1 MVNKGMKKIQK
12 KFLKKLYKRG
22 GCVEISWIKDFFYG
36 MDEEM
41 LIKNVIN
48 ELVEQGKCVV
58 ENMPSEE
65 GEERNIVFITTCGL
79 TEIKGADDPVNWK
92 SENLTYER
100 RCHGYSSVLEYYEKE
115 KDKINF
121 YSSVTGFF
129 CRGMMYVSM
138 MVKDNYKNVRKE
150 MLLEGKK
157 FVDERCQKEDYS
169 SEIHI
174 TVLRTV
180 LNKLIEDID
189 KECFDKEAH
198 EADIMLD
205 RIMQQRQRC
214 FDEYRYYKE

>member
-1 MVNKGMKKIQK
+1 
-12 KFLKKLYKRG
+12 
-22 GCVEISWIKDFFYG
+22 
-36 MDEEM
+36 
-41 LIKNVIN
+41 
-48 ELVEQGKCVV
+48 
-58 ENMPSEE
+58 
-65 GEERNIVFITTCGL
+65 
-79 TEIKGADDPVNWK
+79 
-92 SENLTYER
+92 
-100 RCHGYSSVLEYYEKE
+100 
-115 KDKINF
+115 
-121 YSSVTGFF
+121 
-129 CRGMMYVSM
+129 M

>member
-1 MVNKGMKKIQK
+1 MKKIQK

-129 CRGMMYVSM
+129 CRGIPRSRRLCPPRRKPSGCWLSACRARRCCWRVSA
-138 MVKDNYKNVRKE
+138 R
-150 MLLEGKK
+150 LL
-157 FVDERCQKEDYS
+157 RS
-169 SEIHI
+169 
-174 TVLRTV
+174 
-180 LNKLIEDID
+180 
-189 KECFDKEAH
+189 
-198 EADIMLD
+198 
-205 RIMQQRQRC
+205 
-214 FDEYRYYKE
+214 